1 MANGKWQML
10 NGKWPGRQFYTF
22 ALCLLP
28 FAMPFAARPALAF
41 DSIQLKKTIPAPPAL
56 KSSALTGV
64 AVDATGRLWITD
76 SLNNQVH
83 LYSAEG
89 EYLQSFGG
97 RGIGAA
103 QFMSPHGI
111 AVSPNGQIYVADSGN
126 QRIQILSPDGK
137 FLQSFGQKGT
147 DPGQFHTPWLVA
159 VSRDNVVLVTEKDGS
174 RVQFFSKDGVFLHTI
189 DVGTPIDGLAV
200 DQAGRLFTAHR
211 KLKLIEQWSSAGQ
224 LLRTY
229 TGVEPGMK
237 GFSEPQNLAVSE
249 SGLLYV
255 ADTDLNQFRELDLS
269 GHTLGVFG
277 RSGNGDGQFR
287 TMEGVAVLNDTLIVC
302 DSKSK
307 KATVFTLSW
316 QNPLPAMAPVPVARL
331 QVNRADGL
339 NLDVDRL
346 AWNPDGTL
354 HTLSA
359 SRDEIITYDL
369 STGTSVQINLKKD
382 LGLKNPAGLAT
393 APSSGSLFVSDTG
406 GDRVVKLDK
415 TGKLLL
421 EFGKSTSMFKSGQG
435 ELSKPQ
441 GLTCSPQG
449 VLFVADSGN
458 SRFQAFNHQALFQF
472 SGGEKGS
479 GPGQIKNPTGIA
491 WDKDRVYVAD
501 AGNKKVVT
509 FNTSG
514 RYIRELGTMG
524 PELLS
529 EPRQV
534 AVDREGNLFVL
545 DVALGRILA
554 YDPQGVYIG
563 GFGSAGKAPGFLN
576 KPKDFAL
583 NDNGDLYVAEEG
595 RVQAFRVVLLPPAPT
610 NLSAVA
616 GEGFVTLK
624 WDPVKTLFPARYVVY
639 RSTPLGEVQKVK
651 DSVDTT
657 VTDDTLIANTTYNYT
672 VAAQSVQGALSVPSA
687 PVQASAK
694 PLVSGPRLDIASAQI
709 DDIFSAQYKYY
720 SRVPAGKVVIR
731 NNGAAPVQKLK
742 VSFAIQGYM
751 DYPSET
757 SIAELHSME
766 EKEVP
771 FLATFNNHILEV
783 TETTPIEAQVK
794 LTYYTGDQATSFDR
808 NLPIKLYSRNS
819 IRWVNKER
827 FASFVTPDDPSII
840 DFARGIDVP
849 FSEAHKGAPL
859 PTPMITAWSVFSGLG
874 TYGISYLPRPNN
886 PYDRVSLDSTTVDTL
901 QFARETLAR
910 KSGDCA
916 DVVALLASALESL
929 TVTTCALDAPG
940 HLFLMFDTGE
950 TNKDALG
957 FPDSMVVLYA
967 GSYWIPVEATMLGSS
982 FLEAWKHGAEE
993 YHRYSAAGQLH
1004 PIDMHLAWRTYEPVT
1019 LTEAAASATPP
1030 TRQTIE
1036 DKFLDDW
1043 KALVDLKWQT
1053 VATEAKHA
1061 STADPSSGKPWLRL
1075 GFLAVDFHRFDDA
1088 KDYFMKARQDPAT
1101 AAAAYNNLGNLAYI
1115 KGDMDTALSDYTQ
1128 AREKDPTDPEIS
1140 LNIVRVNL
1148 KQGHAQKASEEY
1160 EKAMALD
1167 KSLKEQYPDV
1177 SALTP

>member
-1 MANGKWQML
+1 MF
-10 NGKWPGRQFYTF
+10 RRFF
-22 ALCLLP
+22 LCVLFLT
-28 FAMPFAARPALAF
+28 APAFAF

-56 KSSALTGV
+56 KSSALAGV
-64 AVDATGRLWITD
+64 AADAIGRLWITD
-76 SLNNQVH
+76 AQNHAVH

-89 EYLQSFGG
+89 EFLQSFGS
-97 RGIGAA
+97 RGAGPG
-103 QFMSPHGI
+103 QFQSPHGI
-111 AVSPNGQIYVADSGN
+111 AVSPEGRIYVADSGN
-126 QRIQILSPDGK
+126 QRIQILSQEGK
-137 FLQSFGQKGT
+137 FLDSFGQKGS

-159 VSRDNVVLVTEKDGS
+159 VSRDGVVLVTEKDAS
-174 RVQFFSKDGVFLHTI
+174 RVQFFSKDGIFLHTI
-189 DVGTPIDGLAV
+189 DAGAPIDGLAV
-200 DQAGRLFTAHR
+200 DQAGRLYTAHK

-229 TGVEPGMK
+229 TGAEPGMK
-237 GFSEPQNLAVSE
+237 GFSEPQNLAVSA

-255 ADTDLNQFRELDLS
+255 TDTGMNQFRELDLS

-277 RSGNGDGQFR
+277 RSGGGDGQFR
-287 TMEGVAVLNDTLIVC
+287 VMEGIAVLEDTLVVC
-302 DSKSK
+302 DSKARR
-307 KATVFTLSW
+307 ATVFTLSW
-316 QNPLPAMAPVPVARL
+316 QNPLPPMAPVPVARL
-331 QVNRADGL
+331 QVNREAGL
-339 NLDVDRL
+339 ALDVDRL

-359 SRDEIITYDL
+359 ARDEIVTRDL
-369 STGTSVQINLKKD
+369 SAHTTVQIDLKKG
-382 LGLKNPAGLAT
+382 LGIKNPSGLTT
-393 APSSGSLFVSDTG
+393 APSSGSLFVSDAGT
-406 GDRVVKLDK
+406 DRVVKLDK

-435 ELSKPQ
+435 ELSSPQ

-449 VLFVADSGN
+449 VLFVSDAGN
-458 SRFQAFNHQALFQF
+458 SRFQAFNHQGLFQF
-472 SGGEKGS
+472 SGGEKGN
-479 GPGQIKNPTGIA
+479 GPGQLKNPTGIA

-514 RYIRELGTMG
+514 RYLREMGTMG
-524 PELLS
+524 PELLV

-545 DVALGRILA
+545 DAALGRVLA
-554 YDPQGVYIG
+554 YDPQGVYLG
-563 GFGSAGKAPGFLN
+563 GFGAPGKAPGFLN
-576 KPKDFAL
+576 KPRDFAL
-583 NDNGDLYVAEEG
+583 NENGDLFVAEEG
-595 RVQAFRVVLLPPAPT
+595 RVQAFRMVLLPPAPT
-610 NLSAVA
+610 NLSAVT

-624 WDPVKTLFPARYVVY
+624 WEPVKTRFPARYVVY
-639 RSTPLGEVQKVK
+639 RSTPMGEVQKVK
-651 DSVDTT
+651 DTVDTT
-657 VTDDTLIANTTYNYT
+657 VTDDTLVANTTYTYT

-687 PVQASAK
+687 PVLAMAK
-694 PLVSGPRLDIASAQI
+694 PLVSGPRLEIASAQI
-709 DDIFSAQYKYY
+709 DDIFSAHYKYY

-757 SIAELHSME
+757 AIDELHSME

-794 LTYYTGDQATSFDR
+794 LTYYTGDQATSFER
-808 NLPIKLYSRNS
+808 NLPFKLYSRNS
-819 IRWVNKER
+819 IRWVTKER
-827 FASFVTPDDPSII
+827 FASFVTPDDPSVI

-849 FSEAHKGAPL
+849 FSEAHRGAPL
-859 PTPMITAWSVFSGLG
+859 PAPMITAWSVFSGLG
-874 TYGISYLPRPNN
+874 TYGITYLPRPNN

-901 QFARETLAR
+901 QFARETLTR

-940 HLFLMFDTGE
+940 HLFLMFDTGVTE
-950 TNKDALG
+950 KEALG

-967 GSYWIPVEATMLGSS
+967 GSYWIPLEATMLGSS
-982 FLEAWKHGAEE
+982 FMDAWKHGAEE
-993 YHRYSAAGQLH
+993 YHRWSVQGQLH
-1004 PIDMHLAWRTYEPVT
+1004 PIDIHLAWRTYEPVT
-1019 LTEAAASATPP
+1019 LAEAAAGPKPP
-1030 TRQTIE
+1030 TREKIE
-1036 DKFLDDW
+1036 EKFLPDW

-1053 VATEAKHA
+1053 VASEAKQA
-1061 STADPSSGKPWLRL
+1061 SAADPSSGKPWLRL

-1088 KDYFMKARQDPAT
+1088 KEYFMKARSDAAT
-1101 AAAAYNNLGNLAYI
+1101 TAAAYNNLGNLAFI
-1115 KGDMDTALSDYTQ
+1115 KGDMESALPNYVE
-1128 AREKDPTDPEIS
+1128 AREKDPADPEIL
-1140 LNIVRVNL
+1140 LNIVRVYL
-1148 KQGHAQKASEEY
+1148 KEGRTQKASEEY